1 MKPNPVCTERFHPVF
16 YQYQVLFCE
25 LSLEVIEVLYKHFLP
40 PSLNI
45 EYYVDSMKHLE
56 LTWKHLAK

>member
-25 LSLEVIEVLYKHFLP
+25 LSLEVIEVLCKHFLP
-40 PSLNI
+40 PSVKNRYNFDLLNI
-45 EYYVDSMKHLE
+45 LKVLEYIF
-56 LTWKHLAK
+56 AK